1 MTVSPDV
8 VTKPEPATEPEPGV
22 KPAILVLSSTVVR
35 GSVGGRGAAFA
46 LERFGHPVWLVQTVT
61 LPWHPGHGRASRIIP
76 DEAAFEALIDD
87 LIRAPWLGE
96 IGAILTGYMGAASQ
110 PAAVARLVD
119 AVKAA
124 RPDALYL
131 CDPVMGDAG
140 ILYVPEATASA
151 IRDHLVP
158 RADILTPNPT
168 ELGFLTGNL
177 ALPAEALHAAATS
190 LPSRRIAVTSAAGTE
205 GEITTLLLSR
215 TSDEGSQQASHDTI
229 RASHA
234 AIGGRVPNGTGD
246 LFAALFLAHLV
257 EGASDA
263 EALRLATS
271 AVADAIDAAAELGT
285 NELPLATIQ
294 DRLLAPRTPV
304 RIIP

>member
-1 MTVSPDV
+1 MTVS
-8 VTKPEPATEPEPGV
+8 TELV
-22 KPAILVLSSTVVR
+22 KKPAILVISSTVVR
-35 GSVGGRGAAFA
+35 GAVGGRGAAFA
-46 LERFGHPVWLVQTVT
+46 LERFGHPVWSVQTVT
-61 LPWHPGHGRASRIIP
+61 LPWHPGHGRSSRIVP
-76 DEAAFEALIDD
+76 DAAAFEVLIDD

-96 IGAILTGYMGAASQ
+96 IGAVLTGYMGAPGQ

-140 ILYVPEATASA
+140 VLYVPEATAAA

-177 ALPAEALHAAATS
+177 SLPAEALHAAATTLS
-190 LPSRRIAVTSAAGTE
+190 TPRIAVTSAAGTE

-215 TSDEGSQQASHDTI
+215 NGAGHDTI

-246 LFAALFLAHLV
+246 LFAALFLARLV

-263 EALRLATS
+263 EALRLATA
-271 AVADAIDAAAELGT
+271 AVADAIGAAARLGT
-285 NELPLATIQ
+285 DELPLAAIQ
-294 DRLLAPRTPV
+294 DRLLAPLTPV